1 MSNVGKTQLKR
12 VPIQFGE
19 TNLMLRFDLFGFAK
33 LEEEYGTLQGAFD
46 ALQDKPIS
54 GLINAVYAFG
64 ISEQPDLKK
73 EDLGKGVGFSE
84 IKDLI
89 SVIEKNVTD
98 SMPGEKEVTEEP
110 EVLTNS
116 SDPSLESKTKNK
128 KK

>member
-1 MSNVGKTQLKR
+1 MSNVGKTQLKM

-46 ALQDKPIS
+46 ALQDKPMS

-73 EDLGKGVGFSE
+73 QDLGKGVGFAE

-89 SVIEKNVTD
+89 SIIEKNVTD
-98 SMPGEKEVTEEP
+98 SMPTEKEATEEP
-110 EVLTNS
+110 EVLTNVD
-116 SDPSLESKTKNK
+116 DPALKGKIKNK